1 MLRIVLYTL
10 LFYFLYRFI
19 FEFLIPVGKT
29 AGQVRKKVKEM
40 QEQQEAFLR
49 QQEQYQQQTARPQTQ
64 PQTKKAGGDYIEFE
78 EVKDWELKAEGLGL
92 KANMQTPFSFWFL
105 LFAFHLLAKALAQAS
120 FWL

>member
-49 QQEQYQQQTARPQTQ
+49 QQEQYQQQTARPQAQ
-64 PQTKKAGGDYIEFE
+64 PQPKKAGGDYIEFE
-78 EVKDWELKAEGLGL
+78 EVKDWSLKAKGLGR
-92 KANMQTPFSFWFL
+92 KAYERKLIFCFWILPFFDLSYL
-105 LFAFHLLAKALAQAS
+105 TAKTQCR
-120 FWL
+120 